1 MRTWWGI
8 ILVALGG
15 AVGALVR
22 HGSNELFKRWSLTTI
37 GRLVPLS
44 TLLVNVVGCFAIGV
58 LMAFVRRG
66 QLSEEWRLFF
76 VTGILGA
83 LTTFSAFS
91 FETVMLARDDSMGLA
106 ALNLLANVAISLFAT
121 WIGWRLCFGAT

>member
-1 MRTWWGI
+1 MGTWWSI
-8 ILVALGG
+8 VLVALGG

-22 HGSNELFKRWSLTTI
+22 HGSNEFFKRWPLITF
-37 GRLVPLS
+37 GRVVPLS
-44 TLLVNVVGCFAIGV
+44 TLLVNVVGCFVIGI

-66 QLSEEWRLFF
+66 QLSEEWRLLL

-91 FETVMLARDDSMGLA
+91 FETVMLAREDSIGLA
-106 ALNLLANVAISLFAT
+106 ALNVLANVALSLFAT
-121 WIGWRLCFGAT
+121 WIGWRLCY